1 MIAASLGLTDAPN
14 PATAEDQIDRVR
26 DLALGYDS
34 SESQGTNE
42 GQMANAI
49 SAMGGSSEYLNMSL
63 PQVEQLQNTLVSLG
77 YMTQEEMD
85 TGPGIFGP
93 RTQAAL
99 GRFQQDHGID
109 YDGSAYGP
117 QSRAALTQVQAQ
129 ASGAPASPA
138 AADPAAPAGAS
149 APTAAPAP
157 AGGSPY
163 NTQTGVDYGYSDCGP
178 TSTLMIAASLG
189 LTDAPN
195 PATAENQIDR
205 VRDLALGYDSS
216 ESQGTNEGQMAN
228 AISAMGGTS
237 EYLDMSLSQVDQ
249 ALASGQ
255 RVLIAGNPW
264 GAWGADMDANGQY
277 LNHQNPGAHFVAILG
292 KTPDGQ
298 YLVADPLSAVGV
310 IAVSGE
316 QIQAFWN
323 EGGGNSGA
331 MAVGR

>member
-1 MIAASLGLTDAPN
+1 M
-14 PATAEDQIDRVR
+14 
-26 DLALGYDS
+26 
-34 SESQGTNE
+34 
-42 GQMANAI
+42 
-49 SAMGGSSEYLNMSL
+49 
-63 PQVEQLQNTLVSLG
+63 
-77 YMTQEEMD
+77 
-85 TGPGIFGP
+85 
-93 RTQAAL
+93 
-99 GRFQQDHGID
+99 
-109 YDGSAYGP
+109 
-117 QSRAALTQVQAQ
+117 LTQVQSQ
-129 ASGAPASPA
+129 APGAPASPA
-138 AADPAAPAGAS
+138 AADRTAPARSS
-149 APTAAPAP
+149 APTAPAPAAGTGDITSVEQANAYFTTQW

-163 NTQTGVDYGYSDCGP
+163 NTQTGVDYGCSDCGP

-195 PATAENQIDR
+195 SATAEDQIDR

-310 IAVSGE
+310 IAVSGD
-316 QIQAFWN
+316 QIQEFWN
-323 EGGGNSGA
+323 EGAGNSGA